1 MELYGNGQGWEL
13 VVVLARVSVL
23 VMVMVGGN
31 VIDKGKPNGSDNG
44 NGNGTCNGHYQ
55 CQH

>member
-44 NGNGTCNGHYQ
+44 NGNGTCNGHHQ